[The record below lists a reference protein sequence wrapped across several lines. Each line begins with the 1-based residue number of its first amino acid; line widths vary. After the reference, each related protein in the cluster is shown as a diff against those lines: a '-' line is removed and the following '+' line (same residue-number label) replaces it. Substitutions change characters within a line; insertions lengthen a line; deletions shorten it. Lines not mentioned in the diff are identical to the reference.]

1 MLFLY
6 FINTTEIVTN
16 VLMNIEEGSYRLK
29 KKSITLHKLKF
40 NYYLHQNPLIIINM

>member
-16 VLMNIEEGSYRLK
+16 VLINIEQGSYRFK
-29 KKSITLHKLKF
+29 KRALLYT
-40 NYYLHQNPLIIINM
+40 N